1 MSELNATK
9 PGERRG
15 VWFWVIGLA
24 LVVYVAACTV
34 QRDSNLGSDGWE
46 HHRAILTLTRHL
58 WKPGNPTFASD
69 LPSVRYSPYTVFW
82 ALVCRATHLKP
93 YDALSIAAVINTML
107 LVLAVR
113 WLLGVFA
120 EAASAAAVLFVM
132 VTLYGGA
139 PGWANSYALSDLPWH
154 QVNPSA
160 FSFPLVLFC
169 WSLFVEISKGFAG
182 MFRWIVIVVL
192 MTVAVLDH
200 GMTGAFGMAGLFIL
214 AMLAPAGVRLR
225 MLAGLVVIVV
235 CVAALCTL
243 WPWYSFWKAALWKG
257 DPQYWFNPL
266 FWRWEMTQWIVPA
279 VGCAICALP
288 LIGRP
293 IIGFCVAGGAVALTA
308 GLIARFNHSPVLAR
322 FPLPG
327 LIFFH
332 IMVGIFAQQTGIF
345 RVSTWPARIR
355 SMVAP
360 FPQGSYWITQ
370 TLVLLALVCCL
381 VPQLKEIAVLP
392 WLARPY
398 LVRALHRGRDLQE
411 RVPED
416 LGQLLK
422 PVGEHDIVLSDLRTS
437 WLIPSV
443 NGRVVA
449 VNHYEL
455 FVPDQRKRWHDV
467 LDFFTP
473 GDSDLHR
480 EQVVREYNIR
490 WIVLDGET
498 MDVGVYYH
506 LLRPAAVVAKVD
518 GLVLMDSGR
527 WLAAKPGL

>member
-1 MSELNATK
+1 MNQLNSKK
-9 PGERRG
+9 PGEGAG
-15 VWFWVIGLA
+15 VWFWVIGLM
-24 LVVYVAACTV
+24 LVVYVAFCTV

-58 WKPGNPTFASD
+58 WKPGNPTFDSD

-82 ALVCRATHLKP
+82 AVVCRATHLKP
-93 YDALSIAAVINTML
+93 YDALSIAAVINTIL
-107 LVLAVR
+107 LLTSVR
-113 WLLGVFA
+113 WLLSVFG
-120 EAASAAAVLFVM
+120 EAASAAAVLVVM

-139 PGWANSYALSDLPWH
+139 PGWANSNALSDLPWH

-160 FSFPLVLFC
+160 FSFPLALFC
-169 WSLFVEISKGFAG
+169 WSMFGEIAKGARG
-182 MFRWIVIVVL
+182 IVRWIVSVL
-192 MTVAVLDH
+192 LMSIAMLDH
-200 GMTGAFGMAGLFIL
+200 GMTGAFGIVGLFIL
-214 AMLAPAGVRLR
+214 AVLAPAAERVR
-225 MLAGLVVIVV
+225 MLAGFVAVVI
-235 CVAALCTL
+235 CVAGLCTL
-243 WPWYSFWKAALWKG
+243 WPWYGFWKAVFWKG

-266 FWRWEMTQWIVPA
+266 FWRWEMTQWIVPG
-279 VGCAICALP
+279 VGCALFALP

-293 IIGFCVAGGAVALTA
+293 LVRFCVAGGTMAVAA
-308 GLIARFNHSPVLAR
+308 GLAARLNHSPVLAR

-332 IMVGIFAQQTGIF
+332 IMVGIFAHQVGIF
-345 RVSTWPARIR
+345 RISTWPARIR
-355 SMVAP
+355 AMIAP

-370 TLVLLALVCCL
+370 TLVFLAVVCCF
-381 VPQLKEIAVLP
+381 VPQAKEIAVQP

-411 RVPED
+411 RLPGNLAE
-416 LGQLLK
+416 LLK
-422 PVGEHDIVLSDLRTS
+422 PVKEHDVVLSDLRTS
-437 WLIPSV
+437 WLVPSV

-455 FVPDQRKRWHDV
+455 FVPDQRQRWHDV

-473 GDSDLHR
+473 GDSDSHR
-480 EQVVREYNIR
+480 ERVVRQYHVR

-506 LLRPAAVVAKVD
+506 LLRPASVVAKVD
-518 GLVLMDSGR
+518 GLVLMDADR
-527 WLAAKPGL
+527 WLADKGK